1 MYQGGGRIH
10 CVWWSQTD
18 PYQVDCSW
26 GFELWQV
33 CIRWRVDRLFLFTK
47 FSFKFGFI
55 HHVIRYTSLCDVW
68 SFGVLA
74 WEIFSKGGTPYQGM
88 TNTRARE
95 LIDSGYRMPA
105 PDGTPDEVYQLMLRW
120 IKWMCIGKE
129 TMMIIHQ
136 VLAIRSW
143 WSASLCWNSRNSRSP
158 LFPVSLGVAWVR
170 WGVYREA
177 SVFNLYFLGAN
188 SVVVVFPLGLKR
200 PPPPPFK
207 KF

>member
-1 MYQGGGRIH
+1 MCQDAASGMEYLESKQCIH
-10 CVWWSQTD
+10 RDLAARNCLVGDTNIVKISD
-18 PYQVDCSW
+18 
-26 GFELWQV
+26 
-33 CIRWRVDRLFLFTK
+33 
-47 FSFKFGFI
+47 FGMSREEEEYI
-55 HHVIRYTSLCDVW
+55 VSDGLKQIPIKWTAPEALNYGKYTSLCDVW

-120 IKWMCIGKE
+120 TWKWIGKK
-129 TMMIIHQ
+129 TMMFVCQ

-158 LFPVSLGVAWVR
+158 LFPLR
-170 WGVYREA
+170 YRTRNS
-177 SVFNLYFLGAN
+177 SVIPNPAAYF
-188 SVVVVFPLGLKR
+188 GLK
-200 PPPPPFK
+200 
-207 KF
+207 